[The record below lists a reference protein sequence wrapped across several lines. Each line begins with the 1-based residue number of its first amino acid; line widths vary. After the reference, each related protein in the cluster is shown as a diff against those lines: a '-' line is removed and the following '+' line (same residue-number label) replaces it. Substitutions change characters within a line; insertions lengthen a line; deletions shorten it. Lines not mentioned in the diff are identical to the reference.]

1 MKRIGE
7 QCQRTNMPTHKSHIY
22 IRIAEEQQHPP
33 VEYYFSGQCDDIT
46 TNRLFYY
53 AENAGNRFSFPFS
66 STTLTTSRLLAT
78 CVNADENEGVEMKV
92 FFCGASLLTLQRFSF
107 FLGYIDRL
115 SWYFIFLQRIWCGA
129 LDGMSLW
136 FNLQISIEN
145 WPTENPAEL

>member
-1 MKRIGE
+1 
-7 QCQRTNMPTHKSHIY
+7 MPTHKSHIY

-115 SWYFIFLQRIWCGA
+115 S
-129 LDGMSLW
+129 
-136 FNLQISIEN
+136 
-145 WPTENPAEL
+145 